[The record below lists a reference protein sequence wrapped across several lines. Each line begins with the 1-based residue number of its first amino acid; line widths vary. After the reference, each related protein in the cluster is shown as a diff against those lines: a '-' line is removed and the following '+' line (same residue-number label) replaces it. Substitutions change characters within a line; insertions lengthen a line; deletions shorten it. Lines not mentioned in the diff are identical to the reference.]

1 MTSSPDRPLRP
12 AEIHA
17 VTMRVFKTSAYSDDG
32 YRRKQSGS
40 NASHPKKTC
49 KPRANCLKPKEIA
62 F

>member
-1 MTSSPDRPLRP
+1 MTSSPDRPLRA

-17 VTMRVFKTSAYSDDG
+17 NPMRAFKTSAYSDDG

-40 NASHPKKTC
+40 NAGHPRTTC